1 MAPDH
6 PKCVTTGR
14 PPVRLPCLNDQQSD
28 NTELVAEGWGASSAI
43 AVSFED
49 DRNAY
54 NALTSLKELDS
65 HKRVGVREA
74 VVVVRGEDGHVVEMD
89 RVESMSPPPH
99 GGRRTHRLLIG
110 IIGGPLGMLI
120 GGATGLMVGSPCDLE
135 DIDETE
141 SALGVIS
148 STVQVGRTALL
159 AVVSEQSPDVV
170 DPRPCRT
177 SAAPCCADPSPPSG
191 PRSPRPEDAER
202 KPSGK
207 PARSLPHWEHDKAA
221 VDAKLDQLKAKLSR
235 GQKAPA

>member
-1 MAPDH
+1 M
-6 PKCVTTGR
+6 
-14 PPVRLPCLNDQQSD
+14 
-28 NTELVAEGWGASSAI
+28 
-43 AVSFED
+43 
-49 DRNAY
+49 
-54 NALTSLKELDS
+54 
-65 HKRVGVREA
+65 EA

-148 STVQVGRTALL
+148 STRPGWADRTAGGCERAESRCRRPAAMSDLGGTVL
-159 AVVSEQSPDVV
+159 RRSVAAVGAEI
-170 DPRPCRT
+170 
-177 SAAPCCADPSPPSG
+177 AAA
-191 PRSPRPEDAER
+191 EDAER

-207 PARSLPHWEHDKAA
+207 PARSLPAA
-221 VDAKLDQLKAKLSR
+221 TGSTTRLPSTR
-235 GQKAPA
+235 SSTS